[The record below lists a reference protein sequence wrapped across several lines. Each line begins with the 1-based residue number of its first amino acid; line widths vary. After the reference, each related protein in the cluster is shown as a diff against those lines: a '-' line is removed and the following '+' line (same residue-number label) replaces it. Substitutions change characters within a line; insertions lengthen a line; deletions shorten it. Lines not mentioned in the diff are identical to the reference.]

1 MTTLFISD
9 LHLGKDYP
17 HISILFQAFLEKKA
31 RHAKTLYILGDLF
44 EVWLGD
50 DASMAEHREVIDSL
64 RKVSDAGTDV
74 AFMHG
79 NRDFLLG
86 TDFCIATGARL
97 LEDPSIITLNGEKT
111 LLMHGDTLCTDDVEY
126 QSFRKQVRNK
136 QFQQEFLSLSIPER
150 VATASRYR
158 QMSKEKTSQKSSD
171 IMDVNLDAVVTAM
184 KSHNVSHLI
193 HGHTHRPGK
202 HIINLGNASCEQ
214 EGERLVLGDWYER
227 GSMLVC
233 DEQGQQLIEFDLTS
247 L

>member
-17 HISILFQAFLEKKA
+17 QISKLFLAFLEKKA
-31 RHAKTLYILGDLF
+31 CQAKALYILGDLF

-50 DASMAEHREVIDSL
+50 DASITEHREIINLL
-64 RKVSDAGTDV
+64 RRVSDSGTDI

-86 TDFCIATGARL
+86 AEFCTATGARL
-97 LEDPSIITLNGEKT
+97 IEDPSIITLNGKKT

-126 QSFRKQVRNK
+126 QAFRQKVRDE
-136 QFQQEFLSLSIPER
+136 QFQQEFLALSIPER
-150 VATASRYR
+150 IATASHYR
-158 QMSKEKTSQKSSD
+158 QMSKEKTSEKSSD
-171 IMDVNLDAVVTAM
+171 IMDVNDDAVHQVM
-184 KSHNVSHLI
+184 KSHNVSRLI

-202 HIINLGNASCEQ
+202 HSLNLSSASGEHS
-214 EGERLVLGDWYER
+214 GERVVLGDWYKH

-233 DEQGQQLIEFDLTS
+233 NDHGQQLIEFDLST